1 MGIHESGSGNL
12 PALSVVIPVLNEA
25 SGLALL
31 CSTLR
36 SQLADTD
43 RSIELIF
50 VDGGSTDGSAD
61 AIAAQGFPCLHSGR
75 GRAKQMNLGAA
86 AATANY
92 LLFLHADSELPD
104 AVLDSVISAL
114 DAQPWG
120 RFDVR
125 ISGDAKMFTIIAFF
139 INWRSRLS
147 GIATGDQGIF
157 VRRKVFDAVG
167 GFLDQALMED
177 VALSA
182 ALRKLSAP
190 VCLRSKIT
198 TSGRRWQRRG
208 IWRTILLMW
217 RLRFMY
223 WLGAS
228 PQSLAK
234 RYE

>member
-1 MGIHESGSGNL
+1 LSIAEAGSEIA

-25 SGLALL
+25 PGLALL

-43 RSIELIF
+43 HSIELIF
-50 VDGGSTDGSAD
+50 VDGGSTDGSAET
-61 AIAAQGFPCLHSGR
+61 IARHGFPCLRSGR
-75 GRAKQMNLGAA
+75 GRAAQMNLGAA

-104 AVLDSVISAL
+104 AALDSVISVL
-114 DAQPWG
+114 GKELWG
-120 RFDVR
+120 RFDIS
-125 ISGDAKMFTIIAFF
+125 ISGDAKMFGVIAFF

-157 VRRKVFDAVG
+157 VRRSVFNAVG
-167 GFLDQALMED
+167 GFLDQTLMED
-177 VALSA
+177 IALSA

-190 VCLRSKIT
+190 VCLRTKIT
-198 TSGRRWQRRG
+198 TSGRRWQHRG

-223 WLGAS
+223 WRGVS

>member
-1 MGIHESGSGNL
+1 LEIHETGSGNP

-25 SGLALL
+25 PGLALL

-61 AIAAQGFPCLHSGR
+61 VIAAQGFPCLHSGR
-75 GRAKQMNLGAA
+75 GRTKQMNLGAA

-104 AVLDSVISAL
+104 AALDSVISAL
-114 DAQPWG
+114 DTQPWG

-125 ISGDAKMFTIIAFF
+125 IGGDAKMFAVIAFF
-139 INWRSRLS
+139 MNWRSRLS

-157 VRRKVFDAVG
+157 VRRKAFDAVG

-177 VALSA
+177 IALSA

-217 RLRFMY
+217 HLRLMY

>member
-1 MGIHESGSGNL
+1 MEIAEAGNKVSPGL
-12 PALSVVIPVLNEA
+12 AVVIPVLNEA
-25 SGLALL
+25 PGLALL

-36 SQLADTD
+36 SQLADTAH
-43 RSIELIF
+43 SIELIF
-50 VDGGSTDGSAD
+50 VDGGSTDGSAET
-61 AIAAQGFPCLHSGR
+61 IAEQGFTCLHSGR

-86 AATANY
+86 AATADY

-104 AVLDSVISAL
+104 AALDGVISAL
-114 DAQPWG
+114 DTQPWG

-125 ISGDAKMFTIIAFF
+125 ISDDAKMFAVIAFF

-157 VRRKVFDAVG
+157 VRRRVFDEVG
-167 GFLDQALMED
+167 GFLDQPLMED
-177 VALSA
+177 IALSA
-182 ALRKLSAP
+182 TLRKLSAP
-190 VCLRSKIT
+190 ACLRSKIT

>member
-1 MGIHESGSGNL
+1 LSIAEAGSEIA

-25 SGLALL
+25 PGLTSL

-43 RSIELIF
+43 HSIELIF
-50 VDGGSTDGSAD
+50 VDGGSTDGSVET
-61 AIAAQGFPCLHSGR
+61 IAGHGFPCLLSGR
-75 GRAKQMNLGAA
+75 GRAAQMNLGAA

-92 LLFLHADSELPD
+92 LLFLHADSDLPD
-104 AVLDSVISAL
+104 AALDSVISVL
-114 DAQPWG
+114 DKELWG
-120 RFDVR
+120 RFDIH
-125 ISGDAKMFTIIAFF
+125 ISGDAKMFGVIAFF

-157 VRRKVFDAVG
+157 VRRSVFNAVG
-167 GFLDQALMED
+167 GFLDQTLMED
-177 VALSA
+177 IALSA

-190 VCLRSKIT
+190 VCLRTKIT
-198 TSGRRWQRRG
+198 TSGRRWQHRG

-223 WLGAS
+223 WRGVS

>member
-1 MGIHESGSGNL
+1 LGIAEAGSDIT

-25 SGLALL
+25 PGLALL

-36 SQLADTD
+36 SQLAIAGHG
-43 RSIELIF
+43 IELIF
-50 VDGGSTDGSAD
+50 VDGGSTDGSVET
-61 AIAAQGFPCLHSGR
+61 ITAQGFPCLRSSR
-75 GRAKQMNLGAA
+75 GRAKQMNLGAGA
-86 AATANY
+86 ASASY

-104 AVLDSVISAL
+104 TALDDVICVLDKEL
-114 DAQPWG
+114 WG

-125 ISGDAKMFTIIAFF
+125 ISGAAKMFGVIAFF

-157 VRRKVFDAVG
+157 VRRNVFEAVG
-167 GFLDQALMED
+167 GFLDQPLMED
-177 VALSA
+177 IALSA
-182 ALRKLSAP
+182 RLRKLSAP
-190 VCLRSKIT
+190 ACLRVKIT